1 MSYLEFDKNQLVNL
15 EYSFQREILHSNRA
29 GSYCC
34 TTLSGCNTR
43 KYHGLLVCPNHLL
56 DGGKHVMIS
65 SLDVTIIQ
73 HGIEFNLGIHK
84 YFGENYHPKGHKYIR
99 DFEMDVIPVTS
110 YRVGGVVLTMEQL
123 LVEEKEQVLTRYTL
137 TEANSPTVIR
147 FKPFLAFRNVHTLSH
162 SNLYVNSRYELVEN
176 GIKIKMYDG
185 YPYLN
190 MQTSKPAEYIHNPD
204 WYNNIEYA
212 KEKARGYDY
221 IEDLFVPGYFEVE
234 IKRGESIIFSAST
247 FEASP
252 KQFNRLF
259 NAEVS
264 KKTSSG
270 SFFGCLQNSAEQFFV
285 KMPNFTDL
293 LAGFPWYNG
302 RINQTFIAL
311 PGLSVAMDDSGLIK
325 RILKTNILRLRN
337 GLFPTKWGMF
347 NIDYQTADTSL
358 WFFWTLQN
366 LIDDLGGS
374 LAVWRNYKKYLFE
387 ILYAYKKGTDYNI
400 HLNNDGLI
408 DAETTGIAL
417 TWMNAYVEGIPVTPR
432 YGSPVEI
439 NALWYNAVCFAL
451 ELADKAGDKSFVA
464 EWTPIAEKSGKAFVE
479 NFWSD
484 EKQYLAD
491 CVRNGVRDWTVRP
504 NQVIAVALKYSP
516 LTNEMKK
523 AVLSLAKNELLT
535 PKGLRTLSPR
545 DLLYRGVYEG
555 NETQREEAIHQGSVF
570 PWLIG
575 SYIEGY
581 LKIHKQ
587 GGLSHVK
594 DLFEGFKEEMTN
606 GCIGSISE
614 LYNGNPPHNG
624 KAAISQAWNIGEILR
639 AFHIVYNT

>member
-56 DGGKHVMIS
+56 DGGKHVMLS

-73 HGIEFNLGIHK
+73 HEAEFNLGIHK

-99 DFEMDVIPVTS
+99 NFEMDVIPVTS

-137 TEANSPTVIR
+137 TEGNSPTVIR
-147 FKPFLAFRNVHTLSH
+147 FKPFLAFRNVHTLSR

-204 WYNNIEYA
+204 WYNNIEYF

-234 IKRGESIIFSAST
+234 IKKGESIIFSAST

-285 KMPNFTDL
+285 KMPEFTDL
-293 LAGFPWYNG
+293 LAGFPWY
-302 RINQTFIAL
+302 
-311 PGLSVAMDDSGLIK
+311 
-325 RILKTNILRLRN
+325 
-337 GLFPTKWGMF
+337 
-347 NIDYQTADTSL
+347 
-358 WFFWTLQN
+358 
-366 LIDDLGGS
+366 
-374 LAVWRNYKKYLFE
+374 
-387 ILYAYKKGTDYNI
+387 
-400 HLNNDGLI
+400 
-408 DAETTGIAL
+408 
-417 TWMNAYVEGIPVTPR
+417 
-432 YGSPVEI
+432 
-439 NALWYNAVCFAL
+439 
-451 ELADKAGDKSFVA
+451 
-464 EWTPIAEKSGKAFVE
+464 
-479 NFWSD
+479 
-484 EKQYLAD
+484 
-491 CVRNGVRDWTVRP
+491 
-504 NQVIAVALKYSP
+504 
-516 LTNEMKK
+516 
-523 AVLSLAKNELLT
+523 
-535 PKGLRTLSPR
+535 
-545 DLLYRGVYEG
+545 
-555 NETQREEAIHQGSVF
+555 
-570 PWLIG
+570 
-575 SYIEGY
+575 
-581 LKIHKQ
+581 
-587 GGLSHVK
+587 
-594 DLFEGFKEEMTN
+594 
-606 GCIGSISE
+606 
-614 LYNGNPPHNG
+614 
-624 KAAISQAWNIGEILR
+624 
-639 AFHIVYNT
+639 